1 MWFLKLMF
9 QNLKKNDKKGFTL
22 IELVVGLAASSIL
35 ALAFYAVFD
44 YCVNINLIEEER
56 NDLSLNGRYAI
67 EYMKR
72 EIKTADEI
80 LSTDNFKGLNDKF
93 KNNVGFVLKTLE
105 KKLSD
110 DKYIYKYI
118 LYYKDGNSLKRV
130 TAEGPNINAISIS
143 SFVGVNTI
151 ASNVKSI
158 EGTYIDFENKKIVL
172 NILLSGDMGREMR
185 FNIEIYIRC
194 PVSY

>member
-1 MWFLKLMF
+1 MWFLKLIF
-9 QNLKKNDKKGFTL
+9 QNLKEKDKKGFTL
-22 IELVVGLAASSIL
+22 IELVAGLAASSIL
-35 ALAFYAVFD
+35 ALAFYSVFN
-44 YCVNINLIEEER
+44 YCININLIEEER
-56 NDLSLNGRYAI
+56 NDLSLNGRYII
-67 EYMKR
+67 EYMKQ
-72 EIKTADEI
+72 EIKTSDEI
-80 LSTDNFKGLNDKF
+80 ISTVKFKGLNDKF

-130 TAEGPNINAISIS
+130 TAEGPNINAIRFS
-143 SFVGVNTI
+143 SFNGVNTI

-158 EGTYIDFENKKIVL
+158 DGTYIDFKNKKIVL

>member
-130 TAEGPNINAISIS
+130 TAEGPSIDGIEAS
-143 SFVGVNTI
+143 SFSGYNTI

-172 NILLSGDMGREMR
+172 NILLSGDMRREMR
-185 FNIEIYIRC
+185 FNTEIYIRC
-194 PVSY
+194 PVNY

>member
-1 MWFLKLMF
+1 MWFLKPMF
-9 QNLKKNDKKGFTL
+9 QSLKENDKKGFTL

-72 EIKTADEI
+72 EIKTSDEI

-130 TAEGPNINAISIS
+130 TAEGPNINAIRIS
-143 SFVGVNTI
+143 SFIGVNTI

-172 NILLSGDMGREMR
+172 NILLSGHIGRKMR
-185 FNIEIYIRC
+185 FNTEIYIRC

>member
-1 MWFLKLMF
+1 MWFLKLIF
-9 QNLKKNDKKGFTL
+9 QNLKEKDKKGFTL

-130 TAEGPNINAISIS
+130 TAEGPNINAIRIS
-143 SFVGVNTI
+143 SFIGVNTI

-158 EGTYIDFENKKIVL
+158 DGTYIDFKNKKIVL
-172 NILLSGDMGREMR
+172 NILLSGHIGRKMR
-185 FNIEIYIRC
+185 FNTEIYIRC

>member
-22 IELVVGLAASSIL
+22 IELVAGLAASSIL
-35 ALAFYAVFD
+35 ALAFYSVFN
-44 YCVNINLIEEER
+44 YCININLIEEER

-130 TAEGPNINAISIS
+130 TAEGPNINAIRIS
-143 SFVGVNTI
+143 SFIGVNTI

-172 NILLSGDMGREMR
+172 NILLSGHIGRKMR
-185 FNIEIYIRC
+185 FNTEIYIRC